1 MTLIEL
7 QEKVLN
13 LRGELQDLVSNGEKE
28 QRELNENETSRMAE
42 IVNEIKETEAEIASV
57 EEENRKL
64 KENNKKK
71 ESKKMKE
78 VRLFDLIKGV
88 CNGNLTEEQ
97 RQYVDGNKINFR
109 ANPTDNVIVATA
121 DGQGAENVPEEKKSL
136 DVAIR
141 NASVLN
147 KIGATWFSN
156 AVGDISIPK
165 YDGSNVSWKGECVEA
180 ENGMGEFSEVILTPH
195 RLTAFIDI
203 SKQFLAQDSNDAES
217 ILINDLANA
226 IAEKLDMTI
235 FGTGSGD
242 TYTPAGILNDENDYV
257 TTGTALT
264 AMTYTN
270 VLDLESAV
278 EEKNGFDFMFIAN
291 PKVKYALKGTQMAS
305 GLQMVWNANEID
317 GYKAVVSNS
326 VADKGIICMNPA
338 DLAVAT
344 WSGVEILVDNYTQAL
359 KNNVRIVV
367 NYLVDAK
374 LRGNRIAGEILDGE
388 GL

>member
-64 KENNKKK
+64 KENNKNQTTK
-71 ESKKMKE
+71 KKMKE
-78 VRLFDLIKGV
+78 VRLFDLVKGV
-88 CNGNLTEEQ
+88 VDGSLTEEQ
-97 RQYVDGNKINFR
+97 RQFVNGNKIDYR
-109 ANPTDNVIVATA
+109 STIMATVE
-121 DGQGAENVPEEKKSL
+121 GQGEENVPEEKKGL

-147 KIGATWFSN
+147 KIGATWFGN

-165 YDGSNVSWKGECVEA
+165 YAGSNVSWKGESVAADDGASAFTETVL
-180 ENGMGEFSEVILTPH
+180 SPK
-195 RLTAFIDI
+195 RLTAYIDI
-203 SKQFLAQDSNDAES
+203 SKQFLAQDSNDAEA

-226 IAEKLDMTI
+226 VAEKLDKTVFGSASGSTTI
-235 FGTGSGD
+235 
-242 TYTPAGILNDENDYV
+242 PAGILQGDYV
-257 TTGTALT
+257 TTGTSLT
-264 AMTYTN
+264 AVTYN
-270 VLDLESAV
+270 DVLDLESAV

-305 GLQMVWNANEID
+305 GLQMVWDRNEID
-317 GYKAVVSNS
+317 GYQAVVSNS
-326 VADKGIICMNPA
+326 VADKGIICMNPQ

-344 WSGVEILVDNYTQAL
+344 WSGVEIVVDTVTRAIYNE
-359 KNNVRIVV
+359 VRVVV

-374 LRGNRIAGEILDGE
+374 LRGNRIAGAIFE
-388 GL
+388 

>member
-1 MTLIEL
+1 MTITEIK
-7 QEKVLN
+7 EDILN
-13 LRGELQDLVSNGEKE
+13 LRSELQNLISNGEQE
-28 QRELNENETSRMAE
+28 QRELNEGETSRMAE
-42 IVNEIKETEAEIASV
+42 IAKDIQEKEKQL
-57 EEENRKL
+57 EELENENRKL
-64 KENNKKK
+64 NEKNKNQKTNK
-71 ESKKMKE
+71 QMEI
-78 VRLFDLIKGV
+78 RLFDLIKGV
-88 CNGNLTEEQ
+88 ANGNLTEEQ
-97 RQYVDGNKINFR
+97 RQFVNGNKIDYR
-109 ANPTDNVIVATA
+109 GTIMATVE
-121 DGQGAENVPEEKKSL
+121 GQGEENVPEEKKGL

-165 YDGSNVSWKGECVEA
+165 YAGSNVTWKGESVAADDGASAFTETVL
-180 ENGMGEFSEVILTPH
+180 SPK
-195 RLTAFIDI
+195 RLTAYIDI

-226 IAEKLDMTI
+226 VAEKLDKTI

-242 TYTPAGILNDENDYV
+242 TNTPAGILQGDYV
-257 TTGTALT
+257 TTGTDIT
-264 AMTYTN
+264 AVTYNN

-278 EEKNGFDFMFIAN
+278 EEKNGYDFMFIAN

-305 GLQMVWNANEID
+305 GLQMVWDRNEID

-326 VADKGIICMNPA
+326 VADKGVICMNPQ

-344 WSGVEILVDNYTQAL
+344 WSGVEIVVDTVTRAIYNE
-359 KNNVRIVV
+359 VRVVV

-374 LRGNRIAGEILDGE
+374 LRGNRISGEIFS
-388 GL
+388 

>member
-64 KENNKKK
+64 KENNKNQTTT
-71 ESKKMKE
+71 KKMKE
-78 VRLFDLIKGV
+78 VRLFDLVKGV
-88 CNGNLTEEQ
+88 VNGNLTEEQ
-97 RQYVDGNKINFR
+97 RQFVNGNKIDYR
-109 ANPTDNVIVATA
+109 STIMATVE
-121 DGQGAENVPEEKKSL
+121 GQGEENVPEEKKGL

-147 KIGATWFSN
+147 KIGATWFGN

-165 YDGSNVSWKGECVEA
+165 YAGSNVSWKGESVAADDGASAFTETVL
-180 ENGMGEFSEVILTPH
+180 SPK
-195 RLTAFIDI
+195 RLTAYIDI
-203 SKQFLAQDSNDAES
+203 SKQFLAQDSNDAEA

-226 IAEKLDMTI
+226 VAEKLDKTVFGSASGSTTI
-235 FGTGSGD
+235 
-242 TYTPAGILNDENDYV
+242 PAGILQGDYV
-257 TTGTALT
+257 TTGTSLT
-264 AMTYTN
+264 AVTYN
-270 VLDLESAV
+270 DVLDLESAV

-305 GLQMVWNANEID
+305 GLQMVWDRNEID
-317 GYKAVVSNS
+317 GYQAVVSNS
-326 VADKGIICMNPA
+326 VADKGILCLNPQ

-344 WSGVEILVDNYTQAL
+344 WSGVEIVVDTVTRAIYNE
-359 KNNVRIVV
+359 VRVVV

-374 LRGNRIAGEILDGE
+374 LRGNRIAGAIFE
-388 GL
+388 

>member
-64 KENNKKK
+64 KENNKNQTTT
-71 ESKKMKE
+71 KKMKE
-78 VRLFDLIKGV
+78 VRLFDLVKGV
-88 CNGNLTEEQ
+88 VNGNLTEEQ
-97 RQYVDGNKINFR
+97 RQFVDGNKITFR
-109 ANPTDNVIVATA
+109 SPIPTDNVIAATVATQ
-121 DGQGAENVPEEKKSL
+121 GQENVPEEKKSL

-147 KIGATWFSN
+147 KIGATWFGN
-156 AVGDISIPK
+156 AVGDISIPH
-165 YDGSNVSWKGECVEA
+165 YDGSSVSWKGECVDA
-180 ENGMGEFSEVILTPH
+180 ENGMGEFSEIILTPH
-195 RLTAFIDI
+195 RLTTFIDL
-203 SKQFLAQDSNDAES
+203 SKQFLAQDSNDAEA

-235 FGTGSGD
+235 FGTGTGD
-242 TYTPAGILNDENDYV
+242 TYTPAGILQGDYV
-257 TTGTALT
+257 TDGGDLTGV
-264 AMTYTN
+264 TYNT

-278 EEKNGFDFMFIAN
+278 EEKNGFDFMFVCN

-305 GLQMVWNANEID
+305 GLQMVWEGNEID
-317 GYKAVVSNS
+317 GYQAVVSNS
-326 VADKGIICMNPA
+326 VANKGILCLNPK

-374 LRGNRIAGEILDGE
+374 LRGNRIAGTIFDQQ
-388 GL
+388 

>member
-64 KENNKKK
+64 KENNKNQTTT
-71 ESKKMKE
+71 KKMKE
-78 VRLFDLIKGV
+78 VRLFDLVKGV
-88 CNGNLTEEQ
+88 VDGSLTEEQ
-97 RQYVDGNKINFR
+97 RQFVNGNKIDYR
-109 ANPTDNVIVATA
+109 STIMATVE
-121 DGQGAENVPEEKKSL
+121 GQGEENVPEEKKGL
-136 DVAIR
+136 DTAIR

-147 KIGATWFSN
+147 KIGATWFGN

-165 YDGSNVSWKGECVEA
+165 YAGSNVSWKGESVAADDGASGFTETVL
-180 ENGMGEFSEVILTPH
+180 SPK
-195 RLTAFIDI
+195 RLTAYIDI
-203 SKQFLAQDSNDAES
+203 SKQFLAQDSNDAEA

-226 IAEKLDMTI
+226 VAEKLDKTV
-235 FGTGSGD
+235 FGTATGS
-242 TYTPAGILNDENDYV
+242 TTIPAGILQGDYV
-257 TTGTALT
+257 TTGTDIT
-264 AMTYTN
+264 AVTYTDI
-270 VLDLESAV
+270 LDLESAV

-305 GLQMVWNANEID
+305 GLQMVWDRNEID

-326 VADKGIICMNPA
+326 VADKGILCMNPQ

-344 WSGVEILVDNYTQAL
+344 WSGVEIVVDTVTRAIYNE
-359 KNNVRIVV
+359 VRVVV

-374 LRGNRIAGEILDGE
+374 LRGNRIAGAIFE
-388 GL
+388 

>member
-64 KENNKKK
+64 KENNKNQTTT
-71 ESKKMKE
+71 KKMKE
-78 VRLFDLIKGV
+78 VRLFDLVKGV
-88 CNGNLTEEQ
+88 VNGNLTEEQ
-97 RQYVDGNKINFR
+97 RQFVNGNKIDYR
-109 ANPTDNVIVATA
+109 STIMATVT
-121 DGQGAENVPEEKKSL
+121 GAGEENVPEEKKGL

-147 KIGATWFSN
+147 KIGATWFGN

-165 YDGSNVSWKGECVEA
+165 YAGSNVSWKGESVAADDGASAFTETVL
-180 ENGMGEFSEVILTPH
+180 SPR
-195 RLTAFIDI
+195 RLTAFVDI
-203 SKQFLAQDSNDAES
+203 SRQFLQQDSNDAES

-226 IAEKLDMTI
+226 VAEKLDQTI
-235 FGTGSGD
+235 FGTGSGS
-242 TYTPAGILNDENDYV
+242 TTIPAGILQGDYV
-257 TTGTALT
+257 TTGTDIT
-264 AMTYTN
+264 AVTYTDI
-270 VLDLESAV
+270 LDLESAV

-305 GLQMVWNANEID
+305 GLQMVWDRNEID

-326 VADKGIICMNPA
+326 VADKGILCMNPQ

-344 WSGVEILVDNYTQAL
+344 WSGVEIVVDTVTRAIYNE
-359 KNNVRIVV
+359 VRVVV

-374 LRGNRIAGEILDGE
+374 LRGNRIAGAIFE
-388 GL
+388 

>member
-64 KENNKKK
+64 KENNKNQTTK
-71 ESKKMKE
+71 KKMKE
-78 VRLFDLIKGV
+78 VRLFDLVKGV
-88 CNGNLTEEQ
+88 VDGSLTEEQ
-97 RQYVDGNKINFR
+97 RQFVNGNKIDYR
-109 ANPTDNVIVATA
+109 STIMATVE
-121 DGQGAENVPEEKKSL
+121 GQGEENVPEEKKGL

-147 KIGATWFSN
+147 KIGATWFGN

-165 YDGSNVSWKGECVEA
+165 YAGSNVSWKGESVAADDGASAFTETVL
-180 ENGMGEFSEVILTPH
+180 SPK
-195 RLTAFIDI
+195 RLTAYIDI
-203 SKQFLAQDSNDAES
+203 SKQFLAQDSNDAEA

-226 IAEKLDMTI
+226 VAEKLDKTV
-235 FGTGSGD
+235 FGTETGS
-242 TYTPAGILNDENDYV
+242 TTIPAGILQGDYV
-257 TTGTALT
+257 TTGTDIT
-264 AMTYTN
+264 AVTYTDI
-270 VLDLESAV
+270 LDLESAV

-305 GLQMVWNANEID
+305 GLQMVWDRNEID

-326 VADKGIICMNPA
+326 VADKGILCMNPQ

-344 WSGVEILVDNYTQAL
+344 WSGVEIVVDTVTRAIYNE
-359 KNNVRIVV
+359 VRVVV

-374 LRGNRIAGEILDGE
+374 LRGNRIAGAIFE
-388 GL
+388 